1 MRIRYA
7 ALAAAAAL
15 TFGAS
20 VAVAATSAWGT
31 TLTCTGIKSQAVPP
45 FGCGGAQLAY
55 QAKGVLDLAVL
66 GQGSPS
72 GNYWN
77 SPVGVLADSESATRE
92 DFTVFAV
99 SGSISDGP
107 GGLGEFV
114 AMYTPDGNI
123 ASFTQ
128 GGVAHTNAVPQPGNF
143 TVGTNVYCLSVEN
156 LHNGPRGALRWHV
169 VLPNCNTNGTFAY
182 GNNGN
187 NLTPPVAATENS
199 VTPGSA
205 NAFQVWAPVSGPSGL
220 LLIDESLSHGFR
232 SNTPDVLDDSGF
244 GGSGTGALAYPE
256 NDGLNQQW
264 TVIGCS
270 DPVSQLD
277 TGYQFCP

>member
-7 ALAAAAAL
+7 ITGVVALAVL
-15 TFGAS
+15 GAS
-20 VAVAATSAWGT
+20 VAVAAAASAT
-31 TLTCTGIKSQAVPP
+31 TLTCTGIKSQTVPP
-45 FGCGGAQLAY
+45 FGCGGAQSAY

-66 GQGSPS
+66 GQGSTS

-99 SGSISDGP
+99 NGSITDGP

-123 ASFTQ
+123 PTFTQ
-128 GGVAHTNAVPQPGNF
+128 GGVTHTNAVPQPGNF

-156 LHNGPRGALRWHV
+156 LDNGPHGALRWHV
-169 VLPNCNTNGTFAY
+169 VLRTCATNGTFDY

-199 VTPGSA
+199 VSASSA
-205 NAFQVWAPVSGPSGL
+205 NKFQVWAPVSGPSGL
-220 LLIDESLSHGFR
+220 LLIDESLSHGFK
-232 SNTPDVLDDSGF
+232 SGNTPYVLDDSGF
-244 GGSGTGALAYPE
+244 GGSGTGALAFPE

-264 TVIGCS
+264 TIIGCS